1 MLTGLFLQQN
11 LNITHRGGCRFGP
24 GPPPAPKGHFSEK
37 PTRQP
42 LTVGKPGSILL
53 HGRKGRAGQEKP
65 TAGNGQSL
73 PGCSLGWASLLC
85 LPFRSIYTRCSEG
98 VVAEELDSLPPSKA
112 GFSRDAVTNVRR
124 EQACPPHCCSSSSGI
139 YLGNAVHGLGSKQAQ
154 RNVPGSLPG
163 QDVTVPHAAH
173 H

>member
-1 MLTGLFLQQN
+1 MVLGHLLPQ
-11 LNITHRGGCRFGP
+11 
-24 GPPPAPKGHFSEK
+24 KDHFSGK

-42 LTVGKPGSILL
+42 LTVGKPSSILL

-73 PGCSLGWASLLC
+73 PDCSLGKHLSCVCHLGA
-85 LPFRSIYTRCSEG
+85 PTPDAQEA
-98 VVAEELDSLPPSKA
+98 VVAEELGSLPPSKA
-112 GFSRDAVTNVRR
+112 GLSRDAVTNVRR
-124 EQACPPHCCSSSSGI
+124 EQACPPCCCSSSSGI
-139 YLGNAVHGLGSKQAQ
+139 YLGNAIPGLGSRQAQ
-154 RNVPGSLPG
+154 RNVPGSLSG